1 MDRRA
6 ARTVGRPRLTGAGA
20 AGVRRGD
27 RGTQQVG
34 SPDDRSLTD
43 LGASSHAS
51 TKQNSAPRIAAFGQL
66 PNGGGNLDC
75 GARPYREGFGGRPAR
90 WGFVMS
96 ARASELRGPGRRPS
110 RCYDGA
116 NARSRGRG
124 EASAG
129 RLAAAQVVRAPGR
142 GRRACR
148 PMRWFMARLRGGG
161 SAGGPAG
168 PPTHRSTRRTTWS
181 RGWPE
186 AHRRVRPGSARST
199 RHP

>member
-1 MDRRA
+1 MARRSDPRNIYNARPGRRPQPAHPDATVTGAARRGARSVAVGRGRVSRPQPDDRGLLGRRHDVDRRA

-110 RCYDGA
+110 RCYDG
-116 NARSRGRG
+116 
-124 EASAG
+124 
-129 RLAAAQVVRAPGR
+129 
-142 GRRACR
+142 
-148 PMRWFMARLRGGG
+148 
-161 SAGGPAG
+161 
-168 PPTHRSTRRTTWS
+168 
-181 RGWPE
+181 
-186 AHRRVRPGSARST
+186 
-199 RHP
+199 